1 MTSKLNI
8 ICGILGSIVA
18 TALTGAIYS
27 IINSRSETE
36 KMSENFF
43 DGIDTEITTE
53 PTITNSLDSS
63 IIHPTTNLGTQG
75 LHNVWGWG
83 LLSLCLG
90 T

>member
-8 ICGILGSIVA
+8 IYGILGTIVA

-27 IINSRSETE
+27 IINSKSETE
-36 KMSENFF
+36 KMRKKFF

-53 PTITNSLDSS
+53 PTITNSLHSS

>member
-36 KMSENFF
+36 KMSEKYF

-53 PTITNSLDSS
+53 PTITNSLHSS
-63 IIHPTTNLGTQG
+63 VIHPTTNLGTQG
-75 LHNVWGWG
+75 LHIFWGWG
-83 LLSLCLG
+83 LVSLCLG